1 MRDVDAGHAGP
12 FAITLARAR
21 ACTQLR
27 SPSRAY
33 LDARQAKL
41 LYAVTYCTEI
51 DTDATAEGR
60 ANLAMGTGV
69 GDEDDGGRASYG

>member
-1 MRDVDAGHAGP
+1 
-12 FAITLARAR
+12 
-21 ACTQLR
+21 
-27 SPSRAY
+27 
-33 LDARQAKL
+33 
-41 LYAVTYCTEI
+41 VTYCTEI